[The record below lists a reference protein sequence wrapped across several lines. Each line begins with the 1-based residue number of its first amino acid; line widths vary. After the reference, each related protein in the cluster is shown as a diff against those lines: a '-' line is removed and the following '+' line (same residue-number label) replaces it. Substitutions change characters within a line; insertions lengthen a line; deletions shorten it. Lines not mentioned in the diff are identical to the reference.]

1 MAKTYTELLQGAQK
15 IKENELPES
24 NTHDLVGEQL
34 VQMVNRASEDK
45 AALDKTLTEHQEQF
59 DNLQNDIDGNT
70 EAINDEKN
78 RAEAAE
84 KANAAAIVAEKNR
97 AEAAEKANADAIAAE
112 KIRAEA
118 AEKANAV
125 GIGIIRGDSHL
136 TPSGTDST
144 YTLTMIIGRGT
155 PVKVDLPV
163 HGIEEWDVPADT
175 PALIDPWAFQELMG
189 LFLTIENESKARSD
203 ADESLNASVKSLLQ
217 HVAKLTM
224 AITPSVVF
232 RSSVDTTEIA
242 VSASM
247 TVVTPDRLELL
258 QGTDELAAVENTSSA
273 SSAATITPTNNVQF
287 AAKAVVGELEFETK
301 ATLQVV
307 DPVYAG
313 AGAAHTDIILD
324 ENKQTV
330 RTNAA
335 GTYNVTVAND
345 GDYVW
350 LLVPRSF
357 AAIKKATLSGFDF
370 PLETPTVIYIGGS
383 SALTGGIPYS
393 CYRSSNQYAA
403 GNLSI
408 VIS

>member
-1 MAKTYTELLQGAQK
+1 MSEKLLEQAVVIRDETVNEANTAARIGKLFVDIIQKMAKSLNADAVTFKGSATGMNMVFSGEGGDVLIPLPVVDTEVAGV
-15 IKENELPES
+15 ITPE
-24 NTHDLVGEQL
+24 
-34 VQMVNRASEDK
+34 MIASIGDAI
-45 AALDKTLTEHQEQF
+45 AA
-59 DNLQNDIDGNT
+59 
-70 EAINDEKN
+70 
-78 RAEAAE
+78 
-84 KANAAAIVAEKNR
+84 V
-97 AEAAEKANADAIAAE
+97 EKANADAIAAE
-112 KIRAEA
+112 QTRAEA
-118 AEKANAV
+118 AEKTLED
-125 GIGIIRGDSHL
+125 GIGAIRGSSTMTAEGNTAAL
-136 TPSGTDST
+136 T
-144 YTLTMIIGRGT
+144 LKLIIGKGT
-155 PVKVDLPV
+155 PITLSLPV
-163 HGIEEWDVPADT
+163 HGEEEWNVPADT
-175 PALIDPWAFQELMG
+175 PALIDPWTFQELMG
-189 LFLTIENESKARSD
+189 LFESIENETKARSE
-203 ADESLNASVKSLLQ
+203 ADESLNASVNSLLL

-247 TVVTPDRLELL
+247 TVATPTILTLY
-258 QGTDELAAVENTSSA
+258 QATTELATADGVSSV
-273 SSAATITPTNNVQF
+273 SSAATLTPTANVQF
-287 AAKAVVGELEFETK
+287 SAKAIVGELEFEAK

-313 AGAAHTDIILD
+313 AGAAYADIMLD

-330 RTNAA
+330 RTSAA

-350 LLVPRSF
+350 LLVPRGF

-370 PLETPTVIYIGGS
+370 PLETPTVVYVGGT
-383 SALTGGIPYS
+383 SALTGGSGIPYS

>member
-1 MAKTYTELLQGAQK
+1 MATKTYAELLAGAQQ

-34 VQMVNRASEDK
+34 VHMVNRASEDK
-45 AALDKTLTEHQEQF
+45 AALDATLTDHQEQL
-59 DNLQNDIDGNT
+59 DKLQEDIDGNT
-70 EAINDEKN
+70 EAIHDEQT
-78 RAEAAE
+78 RA
-84 KANAAAIVAEKNR
+84 KD
-97 AEAAEKANADAIAAE
+97 AEKANADAIAAE
-112 KIRAEA
+112 QARAEA
-118 AEKANAV
+118 AEKTLED
-125 GIGIIRGDSHL
+125 GIGIIRGS
-136 TPSGTDST
+136 ST
-144 YTLTMIIGRGT
+144 MTAEGDTAVLQLKLIIGRGSPIT
-155 PVKVDLPV
+155 LSLPV
-163 HGIEEWDVPADT
+163 HGEDEWNVPADT
-175 PALIDPWAFQELMG
+175 PALIDPWTFQELMG
-189 LFLTIENESKARSD
+189 LFDAIEIESKARSD
-203 ADESLNASVKSLLQ
+203 ADESLNTSVNSLLQ

-232 RSSVDTTEIA
+232 RSSADTTEIA

-247 TVVTPDRLELL
+247 TVVTPTTLTLF
-258 QGTDELAAVENTSSA
+258 QATTELATADGVSSV
-273 SSAATITPTNNVQF
+273 SSAATITPTANVQF
-287 AAKAVVGELEFETK
+287 SAKAIVGELEFEAK

-313 AGAAHTDIILD
+313 AGAAYADIMLD
-324 ENKQTV
+324 EHKQTV
-330 RTNAA
+330 RTSAA

-345 GDYVW
+345 GEYVW
-350 LLVPRSF
+350 LLVPRGF

-370 PLETPTVIYIGGS
+370 PLETPTVVYVGGT

>member
-1 MAKTYTELLQGAQK
+1 MATKTYAELLAGAQQ

-34 VQMVNRASEDK
+34 VHMVNRASEDK
-45 AALDKTLTEHQEQF
+45 AALDATLTDHQEQL
-59 DNLQNDIDGNT
+59 DKLQEDIDGNT
-70 EAINDEKN
+70 EAIHDEQT
-78 RAEAAE
+78 RAKDAE
-84 KANAAAIVAEKNR
+84 KANAE
-97 AEAAEKANADAIAAE
+97 AIAAE
-112 KIRAEA
+112 QARAEA
-118 AEKANAV
+118 VEKTLED
-125 GIGIIRGDSHL
+125 GIGIIRGS
-136 TPSGTDST
+136 ST
-144 YTLTMIIGRGT
+144 MTAEGDTAVLQLKLIIGKGT
-155 PVKVDLPV
+155 PITLSLPV
-163 HGIEEWDVPADT
+163 HGEDEWNVPADT
-175 PALIDPWAFQELMG
+175 PALIDPWTFQELMG
-189 LFLTIENESKARSD
+189 LFEAIENESKARSD
-203 ADESLNASVKSLLQ
+203 ADESLNASVNSLLQ

-232 RSSVDTTEIA
+232 RSSADTTEIA

-247 TVVTPDRLELL
+247 TVVTPTTLTLF
-258 QGTDELAAVENTSSA
+258 QATTELATADGVSSV
-273 SSAATITPTNNVQF
+273 SSAATLTPTANVQF
-287 AAKAVVGELEFETK
+287 SAKAIVGELEFEAK

-313 AGAAHTDIILD
+313 AGAAYADIMLD
-324 ENKQTV
+324 EHKQTV
-330 RTNAA
+330 RTSAA

-350 LLVPRSF
+350 LLVPRGF
-357 AAIKKATLSGFDF
+357 APIKKATLSGFDF
-370 PLETPTVIYIGGS
+370 PLETPTVVYVGGT

>member
-45 AALDKTLTEHQEQF
+45 AALDKTLTEHQEQL
-59 DNLQNDIDGNT
+59 DNQQYNIDGNT
-70 EAINDEKN
+70 EAINDEKT
-78 RAEAAE
+78 RAVAAE
-84 KANAAAIVAEKNR
+84 KANAAAIVAEKTR
-97 AEAAEKANADAIAAE
+97 AEAAEKVNAD
-112 KIRAEA
+112 
-118 AEKANAV
+118 
-125 GIGIIRGDSHL
+125 GISAIRGNSQL
-136 TPSGTDST
+136 TPSGTDLT

-155 PVKVDLPV
+155 PVKVELPV
-163 HGIEEWDVPADT
+163 HGIEGWDVPADT
-175 PALIDPWAFQELMG
+175 PALIDPWTFQELMG
-189 LFLTIENESKARSD
+189 LFDTIENESKARSD
-203 ADESLNASVKSLLQ
+203 ADESLIASVKSLLQ

-258 QGTDELAAVENTSSA
+258 QGTDELTAVENASSA
-273 SSAATITPTNNVQF
+273 SSAATITPTSNVQF
-287 AAKAVVGELEFETK
+287 SAKAVVGELEFEAK

-330 RTNAA
+330 RTSVA

-350 LLVPRSF
+350 LLVPRGF

-370 PLETPTVIYIGGS
+370 PLETPTVVYIGGS

>member
-1 MAKTYTELLQGAQK
+1 MATKTYAELLAGAQQ

-34 VQMVNRASEDK
+34 VHMVNRASEDK
-45 AALDKTLTEHQEQF
+45 AALDATLTDHQEQL
-59 DNLQNDIDGNT
+59 DKLQEDIDGNT
-70 EAINDEKN
+70 EAIHDEQT
-78 RAEAAE
+78 RA
-84 KANAAAIVAEKNR
+84 KD
-97 AEAAEKANADAIAAE
+97 AEKANADAIAAE
-112 KIRAEA
+112 QARAEA
-118 AEKANAV
+118 AEKTLED
-125 GIGIIRGDSHL
+125 GIGIIRGS
-136 TPSGTDST
+136 ST
-144 YTLTMIIGRGT
+144 MTAEGDTAVLQLKLIIGRGSPIT
-155 PVKVDLPV
+155 LSLPV
-163 HGIEEWDVPADT
+163 HGEDEWNVPADT
-175 PALIDPWAFQELMG
+175 PALIDPWTFQELMG
-189 LFLTIENESKARSD
+189 LFDAIEIESKARSD
-203 ADESLNASVKSLLQ
+203 ADESLNTSVNSLLQ

-232 RSSVDTTEIA
+232 RSSADTTEIA

-247 TVVTPDRLELL
+247 TVVTPTTLTLF
-258 QGTDELAAVENTSSA
+258 QATTELATADGVSSV
-273 SSAATITPTNNVQF
+273 SSAATITPTANVQF
-287 AAKAVVGELEFETK
+287 SAKAIVGELEFEAK

-313 AGAAHTDIILD
+313 AGAAYADIMLD
-324 ENKQTV
+324 EHKQTV
-330 RTNAA
+330 RTSAA

-350 LLVPRSF
+350 LLVPRGFSP
-357 AAIKKATLSGFDF
+357 IKKATLSGFDF
-370 PLETPTVIYIGGS
+370 PLETPTVVYVGGT

>member
-1 MAKTYTELLQGAQK
+1 MSEELLNQAVVIRDETVNEANTAERIGKLFVDIIRKMAKNLNADAVTFKGTATGVNMVFSGEEGDVLISLPVVGTDNAGVITPELLAGIGDA
-15 IKENELPES
+15 I
-24 NTHDLVGEQL
+24 DAVG
-34 VQMVNRASEDK
+34 
-45 AALDKTLTEHQEQF
+45 
-59 DNLQNDIDGNT
+59 
-70 EAINDEKN
+70 
-78 RAEAAE
+78 
-84 KANAAAIVAEKNR
+84 KANADAIAAEKNR
-97 AEAAEKANADAIAAE
+97 AEAAEKVNAD
-112 KIRAEA
+112 
-118 AEKANAV
+118 
-125 GIGIIRGDSHL
+125 GISAIRGDSQL
-136 TPSGTDST
+136 TPSGTDLT

-155 PVKVDLPV
+155 PVKVELPV
-163 HGIEEWDVPADT
+163 HGIEGWDVPADT
-175 PALIDPWAFQELMG
+175 PALIDPWTFQELMG
-189 LFLTIENESKARSD
+189 LFDTIENESKARSD

-224 AITPSVVF
+224 AVTPSVVF

-258 QGTDELAAVENTSSA
+258 QGTDELTAVENAASA
-273 SSAATITPTNNVQF
+273 SSAATITPTSNVQF
-287 AAKAVVGELEFETK
+287 SAKAVVGELEFEAK

-324 ENKQTV
+324 ETKQTV
-330 RTNAA
+330 RTSAA
-335 GTYNVTVAND
+335 GTYNVTVTND

-350 LLVPRSF
+350 LLVPRGF

-370 PLETPTVIYIGGS
+370 PLETPTVVYIGGS

>member
-1 MAKTYTELLQGAQK
+1 MATKTYAELLAGAQQ

-34 VQMVNRASEDK
+34 VHMVNRASEDK
-45 AALDKTLTEHQEQF
+45 AALDATLTDHQEQL
-59 DNLQNDIDGNT
+59 DKLQEDIDGNT
-70 EAINDEKN
+70 EAIHDEQT
-78 RAEAAE
+78 RAKDAE
-84 KANAAAIVAEKNR
+84 KANAE
-97 AEAAEKANADAIAAE
+97 AIAAE
-112 KIRAEA
+112 QARAEA
-118 AEKANAV
+118 VEKTLED
-125 GIGIIRGDSHL
+125 GIGIIRGS
-136 TPSGTDST
+136 ST
-144 YTLTMIIGRGT
+144 MTAEGDTAVLQLKLIIGKGT
-155 PVKVDLPV
+155 PITLSLPV
-163 HGIEEWDVPADT
+163 HGEDEWNVPADT
-175 PALIDPWAFQELMG
+175 PALIDPWTFQELMG
-189 LFLTIENESKARSD
+189 LFEAIENESKARSD
-203 ADESLNASVKSLLQ
+203 ADESLNASVNSLLQ

-232 RSSVDTTEIA
+232 RSSADTTEIA

-247 TVVTPDRLELL
+247 TVVTPTTLTLY
-258 QGTDELAAVENTSSA
+258 QATTELATADGVSSV
-273 SSAATITPTNNVQF
+273 SSAATLTPTANVQF
-287 AAKAVVGELEFETK
+287 SAKAIVGELEFEAK

-313 AGAAHTDIILD
+313 AGAAYADIMLD
-324 ENKQTV
+324 EHKQTV
-330 RTNAA
+330 RTSAA

-350 LLVPRSF
+350 LLVPRGF
-357 AAIKKATLSGFDF
+357 APIKKATLSGFDF
-370 PLETPTVIYIGGS
+370 PLETPTVVYVGGT

>member
-84 KANAAAIVAEKNR
+84 KANAAAIAAEKNR
-97 AEAAEKANADAIAAE
+97 AEAAEKVNAD
-112 KIRAEA
+112 
-118 AEKANAV
+118 
-125 GIGIIRGDSHL
+125 GITSIRGDSRL
-136 TPSGTDST
+136 TPSGTDLT

-155 PVKVDLPV
+155 PVKVELPV
-163 HGIEEWDVPADT
+163 HGIEGWDVPADT
-175 PALIDPWAFQELMG
+175 PALIDPWTFQELMG
-189 LFLTIENESKARSD
+189 LFDTIENESKARSD

-258 QGTDELAAVENTSSA
+258 QGTDELTAVENAASA
-273 SSAATITPTNNVQF
+273 SSAATITPTSNVQF
-287 AAKAVVGELEFETK
+287 SAKAVVGELEFEAK

-330 RTNAA
+330 RTSVA

-350 LLVPRSF
+350 LLVPRGF

-370 PLETPTVIYIGGS
+370 PLETPTVVYIGGS

>member
-1 MAKTYTELLQGAQK
+1 MATKTYAELLAGAQQ

-34 VQMVNRASEDK
+34 VHMVNRASEDK
-45 AALDKTLTEHQEQF
+45 AALDATLTDHQEQL
-59 DNLQNDIDGNT
+59 DKLQEDIDGNT
-70 EAINDEKN
+70 EAIHDEQT
-78 RAEAAE
+78 RA
-84 KANAAAIVAEKNR
+84 KD
-97 AEAAEKANADAIAAE
+97 AEKANADAIAAE
-112 KIRAEA
+112 QARAEA
-118 AEKANAV
+118 VEKTLED
-125 GIGIIRGDSHL
+125 GIGIIRGS
-136 TPSGTDST
+136 ST
-144 YTLTMIIGRGT
+144 MTAEGDTAVLQLKLIIGKGT
-155 PVKVDLPV
+155 PITLSLPV
-163 HGIEEWDVPADT
+163 HGEDEWNVPADT
-175 PALIDPWAFQELMG
+175 PALIDPWTFQELMG
-189 LFLTIENESKARSD
+189 LFEAIENESKARSD
-203 ADESLNASVKSLLQ
+203 ADESLNASVNSLLQ

-232 RSSVDTTEIA
+232 RSSADTTEIA

-247 TVVTPDRLELL
+247 TVVTPTTLTLF
-258 QGTDELAAVENTSSA
+258 QATTELATADGVSSV
-273 SSAATITPTNNVQF
+273 SSAATLTPTANVQF
-287 AAKAVVGELEFETK
+287 SAKAIVGELEFEAK

-313 AGAAHTDIILD
+313 AGAAYADIMLD
-324 ENKQTV
+324 EHKQTV
-330 RTNAA
+330 RTSAA

-350 LLVPRSF
+350 LLVPRGF
-357 AAIKKATLSGFDF
+357 APIKKATLSGFDF
-370 PLETPTVIYIGGS
+370 PLETPTVVYVGGT

>member
-1 MAKTYTELLQGAQK
+1 MATKTYAELLAGAQQ

-34 VQMVNRASEDK
+34 VHMVNRASEDK
-45 AALDKTLTEHQEQF
+45 AALDATLTDHQEQL
-59 DNLQNDIDGNT
+59 DKLQEDIDGNT
-70 EAINDEKN
+70 EAIHDEQT
-78 RAEAAE
+78 RA
-84 KANAAAIVAEKNR
+84 KD
-97 AEAAEKANADAIAAE
+97 AEKANADAIAAE
-112 KIRAEA
+112 QARAEA
-118 AEKANAV
+118 AEKTLED
-125 GIGIIRGDSHL
+125 GIGIIRGS
-136 TPSGTDST
+136 ST
-144 YTLTMIIGRGT
+144 MTAEGDTAVLQLKLIIGKGT
-155 PVKVDLPV
+155 PITLSLPV
-163 HGIEEWDVPADT
+163 HGEDEWNVPADT
-175 PALIDPWAFQELMG
+175 PALIDPWTFQELMG
-189 LFLTIENESKARSD
+189 LFEAIENESKARSD
-203 ADESLNASVKSLLQ
+203 ADESLNASVNSLLQ

-232 RSSVDTTEIA
+232 RSSADTTEIA

-247 TVVTPDRLELL
+247 TVVTPTTLTLF
-258 QGTDELAAVENTSSA
+258 QATTELATADGVSSV
-273 SSAATITPTNNVQF
+273 SSAATLTPTANVQF
-287 AAKAVVGELEFETK
+287 SAKAIVGELEFEAK

-313 AGAAHTDIILD
+313 AGAAYADIMLD
-324 ENKQTV
+324 EHKQTV
-330 RTNAA
+330 RTSAA

-350 LLVPRSF
+350 LLVPRGF
-357 AAIKKATLSGFDF
+357 APIKKATLSGFDF
-370 PLETPTVIYIGGS
+370 PLETPTVVYVGGT

>member
-45 AALDKTLTEHQEQF
+45 AALDKTLTEHQEQL
-59 DNLQNDIDGNT
+59 DNQQYNIDGNT
-70 EAINDEKN
+70 EAINDEKT
-78 RAEAAE
+78 RAVAAE
-84 KANAAAIVAEKNR
+84 KANAAAIVAEKTR
-97 AEAAEKANADAIAAE
+97 AEAAEKVNAD
-112 KIRAEA
+112 
-118 AEKANAV
+118 
-125 GIGIIRGDSHL
+125 GISAIRGNSQL
-136 TPSGTDST
+136 TPSGTDLT

-155 PVKVDLPV
+155 PVKVELPV
-163 HGIEEWDVPADT
+163 HGIEGWDVPADT
-175 PALIDPWAFQELMG
+175 PALIDPWTFQELMG
-189 LFLTIENESKARSD
+189 LFDTIENESKARSD

-258 QGTDELAAVENTSSA
+258 QGTDELTAVENAASA
-273 SSAATITPTNNVQF
+273 SSAATITPTSNVQF
-287 AAKAVVGELEFETK
+287 SAKAVVGELEFEAK

-330 RTNAA
+330 RTSVA

-350 LLVPRSF
+350 LLVPRGF

-370 PLETPTVIYIGGS
+370 PLETPTVVYIGGS

>member
-1 MAKTYTELLQGAQK
+1 MATKTYAELLAGAQQ

-34 VQMVNRASEDK
+34 VHMVNRASEDK
-45 AALDKTLTEHQEQF
+45 AALDATLTDHQEQL
-59 DNLQNDIDGNT
+59 DKLQEDIDGNT
-70 EAINDEKN
+70 EAIHDEQT
-78 RAEAAE
+78 RA
-84 KANAAAIVAEKNR
+84 KD
-97 AEAAEKANADAIAAE
+97 AEKANADAIAAE
-112 KIRAEA
+112 QARAEA
-118 AEKANAV
+118 AEKTLED
-125 GIGIIRGDSHL
+125 GIGIIRGS
-136 TPSGTDST
+136 ST
-144 YTLTMIIGRGT
+144 MTAEGDTAVLQLKLIIGKGT
-155 PVKVDLPV
+155 PITLSLPV
-163 HGIEEWDVPADT
+163 HGEDEWNVPADT
-175 PALIDPWAFQELMG
+175 PALIDPWTFQELMG
-189 LFLTIENESKARSD
+189 LFEAIENESKARSD
-203 ADESLNASVKSLLQ
+203 ADESLNASVNSLLQ

-232 RSSVDTTEIA
+232 RSSADTTEIA

-247 TVVTPDRLELL
+247 TVVTPTTLTLY
-258 QGTDELAAVENTSSA
+258 QATTELATADGVSSV
-273 SSAATITPTNNVQF
+273 SSAATLTPTANVQF
-287 AAKAVVGELEFETK
+287 SAKAIVGELEFEAK

-313 AGAAHTDIILD
+313 AGAAYADIMLD
-324 ENKQTV
+324 EHKQTV
-330 RTNAA
+330 RTSAA

-350 LLVPRSF
+350 LLVPRGF
-357 AAIKKATLSGFDF
+357 APIKKATLSGFDF
-370 PLETPTVIYIGGS
+370 PLETPTVVYVGGT